1 MGSKKVESNSKY
13 QKQMDRSFTIIYH
26 NMKRIQE
33 NKTLKAQESKY
44 YFQPCEILEA
54 ESSQQ
59 LRRQSLDPTGEPH
72 SPSRD
77 RDRPNSVPRVRSHY
91 TTRVSKQTKGRR
103 VSFSVD
109 TATQLFNHL
118 NSELTIECSEFRFLR
133 RKD

>member
-1 MGSKKVESNSKY
+1 MGSKKVETNSKY

-59 LRRQSLDPTGEPH
+59 LRRQSLDPTGESH

-77 RDRPNSVPRVRSHY
+77 QDRPHSVPARVRSHS
-91 TTRVSKQTKGRR
+91 TTRVSKQTKERR

-109 TATQLFNHL
+109 TAT
-118 NSELTIECSEFRFLR
+118 
-133 RKD
+133 